1 MVETPPHGKGS
12 ACAGALVGP
21 LSGNHSFAMRACLS
35 TACFGWSLS
44 SRASSLVAQL
54 LPDAADA
61 FGCLCAESS
70 RWLAEVLRK
79 FVERQHEDQ
88 NVHDG
93 E

>member
-1 MVETPPHGKGS
+1 M
-12 ACAGALVGP
+12 GP
-21 LSGNHSFAMRACLS
+21 LSGNNSFAMRACLS

-44 SRASSLVAQL
+44 SRASSWVAKL
-54 LPDAADA
+54 LPDAADD

-70 RWLAEVLRK
+70 CWLSEVLRD
-79 FVERQHEDQ
+79 FIERQHEDQ